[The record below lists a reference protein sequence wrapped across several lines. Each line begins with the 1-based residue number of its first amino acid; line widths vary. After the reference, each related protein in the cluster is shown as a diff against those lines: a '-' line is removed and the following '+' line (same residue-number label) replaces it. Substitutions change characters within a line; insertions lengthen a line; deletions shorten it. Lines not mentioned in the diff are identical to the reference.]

1 MKSSNIRFEKDIR
14 KKTVIFHKEEYYELY
29 RLHGEIKKL
38 GEDWNTLDIKS
49 LEEYYKK
56 VEGMRDIKRIV
67 LKKHVVTK
75 KRGRRMETITKYLIN
90 TYKNFRNETDEE
102 RKAFC
107 LLKRGKQHPTELL
120 NKNNIKVLTA
130 AKKQDVNNLMKKQ
143 FGDDWSLNEEF
154 RWYKDLVHN
163 ETHPEQESDHED
175 FACDCNEEE
184 ANNILV

>member
-14 KKTVIFHKEEYYELY
+14 KKPVIIHKEEYYELY

-56 VEGMRDIKRIV
+56 VE
-67 LKKHVVTK
+67 
-75 KRGRRMETITKYLIN
+75 
-90 TYKNFRNETDEE
+90 
-102 RKAFC
+102 
-107 LLKRGKQHPTELL
+107 
-120 NKNNIKVLTA
+120 